1 MTSPSAEKGGDPI
14 TEALP
19 VNAAIHV
26 ATDERGV
33 TAGVAKAQALTS
45 LVSRSGAVAVLIVLL
60 LIGAIFDKGFIHPD
74 NLRNIALAA
83 SYIGLI
89 TAGMTFVII
98 SGGIDLSVGSVFALG
113 VLTSAFMSRHGST
126 AAIVIPLLCCAF
138 AGLLQGLVIAFL
150 RLPPFIVTLAG
161 LTGVRGVVYYI
172 TKEGNEVPKVPGH
185 KAFETLG
192 QGKLFTIGYPVWITV
207 AVFAVGWWLLNRTAF
222 GQAVQTVG
230 GNDTAAELMG
240 LPVKRVKV
248 LVYVMT
254 GLCAG
259 LAGILTTASSGGG
272 QEARIGDQYELTA
285 IAAVVMGGTLLT
297 GGVGSMVGSL
307 AGIALWFV
315 ISNLVTQGLQFNAQ
329 DQLVVSGA
337 FLLVVVVLQTLLS
350 RRAANAAVH

>member
-1 MTSPSAEKGGDPI
+1 MTITSGDQGPV
-14 TEALP
+14 LP
-19 VNAAIHV
+19 TPTTAPVHV
-26 ATDERGV
+26 AADERG
-33 TAGVAKAQALTS
+33 AAARVARAQALTS
-45 LVSRSGAVAVLIVLL
+45 LISRSGAVAVLVVLL
-60 LIGAIFDKGFIHPD
+60 VIGAIFDKGFIHLD

-83 SYIGLI
+83 SYIALI

-113 VLTSAFMSRHGST
+113 VLTSAFMSRHGSV
-126 AAIVIPLLCCAF
+126 AAIVVPLACCAV
-138 AGLLQGLVIAFL
+138 AGLLQGVIIAFL

-192 QGKLFTIGYPVWITV
+192 QGKFLTIGYPVWITL
-207 AVFAVGWWLLNRTAF
+207 AVFALGWWLLNRTAF
-222 GQAVQTVG
+222 GQAVQTIG
-230 GNDTAAELMG
+230 GNDTAAQLMG

-254 GLCAG
+254 GVCAG
-259 LAGILTTASSGGG
+259 IAGILTTASSGGG

-285 IAAVVMGGTLLT
+285 IAAVVIGGTLLT

-307 AGIALWFV
+307 AGITLWFV

-329 DQLVVSGA
+329 DQLVVSGG

-350 RRAANAAVH
+350 KRAANTTLH

>member
-1 MTSPSAEKGGDPI
+1 MTTTSGGSA
-14 TEALP
+14 AP
-19 VNAAIHV
+19 VPATVHV
-26 ATDERGV
+26 ATDELGI
-33 TAGVAKAQALTS
+33 TAGAARARALTS
-45 LVSRSGAVAVLIVLL
+45 LISRSGAVAVLVILL
-60 LIGAIFDKGFIHPD
+60 IIGAIFDKGFIHLD
-74 NLRNIALAA
+74 NLRNIALSA

-98 SGGIDLSVGSVFALG
+98 SGGIDLSVGSLFALG
-113 VLTSAFMSRHGST
+113 VLSSAFMSEYGSFWT
-126 AAIVIPLLCCAF
+126 IVVPLLCCGV
-138 AGLLQGLVIAFL
+138 AGLVQGAVIAWL

-161 LTGVRGVVYYI
+161 LTGIRGIVYYI
-172 TKEGNEVPKVPGH
+172 TNEGDLTPQVPGH
-185 KAFETLG
+185 KAFENLG
-192 QGKLFTIGYPVWITV
+192 QGKLFSIGWPVWICL

-248 LVYVMT
+248 LVYVIS
-254 GLCAG
+254 GLTAG

-285 IAAVVMGGTLLT
+285 IAAVVIGGTLLA

-307 AGIALWFV
+307 AGITLWFV

-337 FLLVVVVLQTLLS
+337 FLLVVVILQTLLS
-350 RRAANAAVH
+350 RRAASTTH

>member
-1 MTSPSAEKGGDPI
+1 M
-14 TEALP
+14 
-19 VNAAIHV
+19 
-26 ATDERGV
+26 
-33 TAGVAKAQALTS
+33 
-45 LVSRSGAVAVLIVLL
+45 
-60 LIGAIFDKGFIHPD
+60 
-74 NLRNIALAA
+74 RNIALAA

-113 VLTSAFMSRHGST
+113 VLTSAFMSRHGSV
-126 AAIVIPLLCCAF
+126 AAIVIPLLCCGF

-285 IAAVVMGGTLLT
+285 IAAVVIGGTLLT